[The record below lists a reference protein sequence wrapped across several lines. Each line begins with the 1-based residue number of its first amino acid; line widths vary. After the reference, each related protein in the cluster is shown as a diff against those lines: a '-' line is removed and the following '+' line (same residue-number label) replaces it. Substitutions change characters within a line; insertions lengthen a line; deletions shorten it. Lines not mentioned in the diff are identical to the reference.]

1 MLADTLVSR
10 AEERMEKYDKGESIQ
25 NYQDILL
32 LNIAFDKE
40 WQEELNRNEAEMT
53 LCQHI
58 MDKIRDVEDA
68 IKGLAEEIGK
78 SEEQLTKLEEK
89 LATQTP
95 AVTSPS
101 EKSPDK
107 AAAPVALQVEPPQ
120 TPSSN
125 SSPQS
130 GDTRGSSSR
139 GGAGKRTSKK
149 SKKH

>member
-1 MLADTLVSR
+1 
-10 AEERMEKYDKGESIQ
+10 MEKYDKGESIQ

-120 TPSSN
+120 TLHLTARHKGAI
-125 SSPQS
+125 Q
-130 GDTRGSSSR
+130 GDPPVG
-139 GGAGKRTSKK
+139 GGAREKERVRNLRSIKNSHK
-149 SKKH
+149 